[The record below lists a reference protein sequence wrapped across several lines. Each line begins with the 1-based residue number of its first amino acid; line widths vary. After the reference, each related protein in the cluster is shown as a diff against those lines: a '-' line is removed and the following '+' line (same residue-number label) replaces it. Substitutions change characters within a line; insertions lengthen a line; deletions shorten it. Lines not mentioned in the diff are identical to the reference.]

1 MATISDLFTLVNLAY
16 SNRLIIDLYFFLFVF
31 VCFQGQQP
39 GQQPGQG
46 KFIPSG

>member
-16 SNRLIIDLYFFLFVF
+16 GNRYNILIFFSVCF

-46 KFIPSG
+46 KFIPIG